1 MSIVKLNIDISD
13 EQLLLLIQGKEE
25 RGIDLLFRKYYKI
38 CVSKAYNI
46 LADSHMSEDI
56 VQELFSD
63 FWQKADHVSIN
74 QSLSSYLQ
82 RATYNRSLNYIK
94 SKKLNFEELDDR
106 QDDFADNSIEGGD
119 IKEDLLLEMEALIEE
134 LPEKCRIVFSMAKFE
149 HKTYA
154 QIAEEL
160 DISVKTVENQISKA
174 LKFLKNNLK
183 K

>member
-1 MSIVKLNIDISD
+1 MSLVKLNIDISD

-25 RGIDLLFRKYYKI
+25 RGIDLLFKKYYKV
-38 CVSKAYNI
+38 CVMKAFNI
-46 LADSHMSEDI
+46 LADSHMAEDI

-63 FWQKADHVSIN
+63 FWSKSDHFSIN

-82 RATYNRSLNYIK
+82 RATFNRALNYIK

-106 QDDFADNSIEGGD
+106 QNDFIDGSVEDGD
-119 IKEDLLLEMEALIEE
+119 LKEDLLIQMEVLIEE

-149 HKTYA
+149 QKTYA

-160 DISVKTVENQISKA
+160 DISIKTVENQISKA